1 MGSTCLLE
9 IQPLLVITG
18 NDIYYLFLPLPERI
32 NITQRTQDQEV
43 SVGESVNFTC
53 SARGTDISIFW
64 EIRGT
69 EYWDCSTPGFCV
81 TDTTKEGSAESS
93 SRFEITTGEDMIGQ
107 PISVRCVVEQRFGDR
122 EVSQNS
128 STAQLTVISPTS
140 KSSKPGIITGILLP
154 WQLQGWKWTSP
165 H

>member
-1 MGSTCLLE
+1 M
-9 IQPLLVITG
+9 ITG

-43 SVGESVNFTC
+43 SVEESVNFTC

-81 TDTTKEGSAESS
+81 TDTTGEGSAESS
-93 SRFEITTGEDMIGQ
+93 SRFEITTGEDMMIGQ
-107 PISVRCVVEQRFGDR
+107 PIPVKCVVDQRFRDR
-122 EVSQNS
+122 NMTRN

-140 KSSKPGIITGILLP
+140 KCVPTLANLE
-154 WQLQGWKWTSP
+154 
-165 H
+165 

>member
-1 MGSTCLLE
+1 M
-9 IQPLLVITG
+9 
-18 NDIYYLFLPLPERI
+18 
-32 NITQRTQDQEV
+32 
-43 SVGESVNFTC
+43 
-53 SARGTDISIFW
+53 
-64 EIRGT
+64 
-69 EYWDCSTPGFCV
+69 

-154 WQLQGWKWTSP
+154 WQLQGWRWTSP